1 MPLPS
6 LANAE
11 LAIMELL
18 WDQDALTAR
27 AIKERLYPSAKSSQH
42 GTVQRLLQRL
52 ERKGFVERDRS
63 LGVHRFSP
71 ALTREIYAASQLE
84 SLTQKLTGGS
94 LAPLI
99 THLLE
104 EEKLSSDE
112 IARLRRALDG
122 EDTKGDEP

>member
-1 MPLPS
+1 
-6 LANAE
+6 
-11 LAIMELL
+11 
-18 WDQDALTAR
+18 
-27 AIKERLYPSAKSSQH
+27 
-42 GTVQRLLQRL
+42 
-52 ERKGFVERDRS
+52 
-63 LGVHRFSP
+63 VHRFSP
-71 ALTREIYAASQLE
+71 ALTREVYAAGQLE
-84 SLTQKLTGGS
+84 TLTHKLTGGS